1 MNALGLGNSIT
12 ADEVTKNLNLEDY
25 TAIVTGGSSG
35 LGRECARVL
44 AKRGAH
50 VVLAARRADVLQDV
64 KSLIIAET
72 PTARV
77 ECMPLNLT
85 DMKSVRSFSEEYK
98 KKKLPLNILVNNG
111 GIFAK
116 QFTPTDD
123 GIEVMWATHVLGH
136 YALTMMLMD
145 KLKETAAESGIEGR
159 IMFTG
164 SEAHRITY
172 EGGIN
177 FEALTNPNLYSA
189 YQAYGQ
195 SKVGDILLARMI
207 GQQLKRE
214 GVNVVANSGHPG
226 AVKTPLGQNFFEK
239 GTTEVGYNVSKPFI
253 KSANE
258 GAANLLYVATSP
270 ELKGVSGKYFSD
282 RKEIQ
287 PSSYASDDALG
298 EKVIQY
304 CEQFMNSKLAAK

>member
-1 MNALGLGNSIT
+1 MGQSIGTLFGGNLNVLGLGNSIT

-50 VVLAARRADVLQDV
+50 VVLAARRADVLLDV

-85 DMKSVRSFSEEYK
+85 DM
-98 KKKLPLNILVNNG
+98 NNNG

-145 KLKETAAESGIEGR
+145 KLKDTAAESGIEGR

-195 SKVGDILLARMI
+195 SKVGDILLSRMI

-226 AVKTPLGQNFFEK
+226 AVKTALGQNFFEK
-239 GTTEVGYNVSKPFI
+239 GTTEVGSNVSKPFI

-298 EKVIQY
+298 EKAIQY

>member
-1 MNALGLGNSIT
+1 
-12 ADEVTKNLNLEDY
+12 
-25 TAIVTGGSSG
+25 
-35 LGRECARVL
+35 
-44 AKRGAH
+44 
-50 VVLAARRADVLQDV
+50 
-64 KSLIIAET
+64 
-72 PTARV
+72 
-77 ECMPLNLT
+77 
-85 DMKSVRSFSEEYK
+85 
-98 KKKLPLNILVNNG
+98 
-111 GIFAK
+111 
-116 QFTPTDD
+116 
-123 GIEVMWATHVLGH
+123 MWATHVLGH

-145 KLKETAAESGIEGR
+145 KLKDTAAESGIEGR

-195 SKVGDILLARMI
+195 SKVGDILLSRMI

-226 AVKTPLGQNFFEK
+226 AVKTALGQNFFEK
-239 GTTEVGYNVSKPFI
+239 GTTEVGSNVSKPFI

-298 EKVIQY
+298 EKAIQY